1 MDFFDKLSKKAS
13 ETYKM
18 TKEKTTQISGE
29 LKLKN
34 KINEAKEEIE
44 KIYSEIGNLVYNAH
58 KNGEAVSEDEVTAKC
73 EEIAR
78 KEEEIEKAKVEILSL
93 KKIKKCVNCGAE
105 LNENDEFCSKCGQE
119 QPKIDKV
126 EVEVKEDASNEAKE
140 AEVTEVK
147 NVEETENT
155 EESSEENKS
164 EE

>member
-44 KIYSEIGNLVYNAH
+44 KIYSEIGNLVYTAH

-119 QPKIDKV
+119 QPKIEKV

-140 AEVTEVK
+140 DEVTEVK

-155 EESSEENKS
+155 EENKS